1 MKFISTLD
9 KYSPYLK
16 DEDLYEMG
24 KVCKKFYS
32 PCLGKLKEINE
43 KKLSNEETEYKT
55 ISSEEKLINEFVLGK
70 AAAKA
75 VEGLNDNQHIE
86 YFKKEQAPCEDIILT
101 YRILYQLMNKEKE
114 ILKEKDNVKF
124 WKLFR
129 ESMLKHSEG
138 GIGQYLQNEFKNLD
152 FSEENIHKLYKL
164 YEGQEKILTPINII
178 SKKDLTGKYI
188 IFLIKE
194 ALEYIKIDI
203 GASKTKKISISEVY
217 KKYLEYI
224 IKKRKENQAK
234 IEKLIKSIS

>member
-1 MKFISTLD
+1 
-9 KYSPYLK
+9 
-16 DEDLYEMG
+16 
-24 KVCKKFYS
+24 
-32 PCLGKLKEINE
+32 
-43 KKLSNEETEYKT
+43 
-55 ISSEEKLINEFVLGK
+55 
-70 AAAKA
+70 
-75 VEGLNDNQHIE
+75 
-86 YFKKEQAPCEDIILT
+86 
-101 YRILYQLMNKEKE
+101 MNKEKE

-164 YEGQEKILTPINII
+164 YEGQEKKLTPINII